1 MHHDCVVVPGFGAF
15 MTNHEAARYDASAGI
30 FLPPSRSLGFNPE
43 VRHNDALLL
52 GSISRREGIS
62 IEAARSALDNGL
74 ASLLHQMRMS
84 GEVHIGRLGVFRQD
98 SNTDLPVFEP
108 AMDSLPLRALD
119 GLQPLA
125 INRLGFNDDE
135 EEKVARADRQPV
147 VIPFPLKIVASI
159 VAVMVGLG
167 ILYST
172 TSLVNGPRVNFAS
185 LDTGISTHI
194 ERVIDSTVSVSRE
207 ILLNIAMPPAEV
219 ETAAPQ
225 EAESMVADAEEPGR
239 YLLVVA
245 SFPNEKTAR
254 RHIAQMADD
263 SLRIIEMEGNYR
275 IYAAS
280 ASTINEARA
289 LAGSLSDRY
298 PSVWVCRR

>member
-1 MHHDCVVVPGFGAF
+1 
-15 MTNHEAARYDASAGI
+15 
-30 FLPPSRSLGFNPE
+30 
-43 VRHNDALLL
+43 
-52 GSISRREGIS
+52 
-62 IEAARSALDNGL
+62 
-74 ASLLHQMRMS
+74 MRLS
-84 GEVHIGRLGVFRQD
+84 GEVHIGHLGVLRQD
-98 SNTDLPVFEP
+98 VNADIPVFEP
-108 AMDSLPLRALD
+108 SVDSLPLRSLD

-125 INRLGFNDDE
+125 INRLGFHDDE
-135 EEKVARADRQPV
+135 EEKVAGADRQPV

-207 ILLNIAMPPAEV
+207 ILLNIAMPPEEV
-219 ETAAPQ
+219 ETAVPQ
-225 EAESMVADAEEPGR
+225 EVEGMAADAEVPGR
-239 YLLVVA
+239 YILVVG
-245 SFPNEKTAR
+245 SFPSEKTAR

-275 IYAAS
+275 VYAAS
-280 ASTINEARA
+280 AATINEARA